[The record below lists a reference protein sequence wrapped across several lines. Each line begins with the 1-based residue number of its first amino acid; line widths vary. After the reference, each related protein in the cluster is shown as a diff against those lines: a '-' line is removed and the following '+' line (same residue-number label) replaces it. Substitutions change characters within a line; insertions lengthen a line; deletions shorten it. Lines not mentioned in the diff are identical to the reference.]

1 MANNAGGLAGLKSAL
16 MEGPV
21 CKIGEFSRP
30 NHLGNGQAPSSPGVA
45 DVEAGYA
52 AATNTFAFEIPTFSK
67 LVHTQYDAKGT
78 NNAAALACVIR
89 LRYNMSTT
97 DFPRDTINAALN
109 QGNDGATSPITQDPY
124 VEIGNAGAGD
134 IGTVKANGNPT
145 QLLALNMNTNQL
157 ARTFQDRSYVFKVRA
172 IPETEVAALAA
183 NCEPVAGKAEI
194 WNVNVQ
200 GKRGNI
206 VQTYPSVEYNWVPQS
221 ICAPQKACLHFQATG
236 SDYNPRRGCND
247 GPGGPPDP
255 DNNQQSNQNARADRS
270 NLVEQ
275 TNFDESYPM
284 VTPKTTGQTAKLA
297 FGTAGVKKGS
307 GNQRPFFDDAE
318 TAYRFAF
325 LDQEAQLQGKVITD
339 RFDNMWTGATY
350 HYARNSARQ
359 DCLSETEINNLQA
372 GNRRETHPR
381 NCAFLNAARTPYQNQ
396 GLVKITE
403 AHPVGDKYALYSTRN
418 NNFSNR
424 EQQLAIQVGS
434 MASGQLKCS
443 NDAQGGATTATVIP
457 GIINLQPVVEQTEYE
472 ATIARMAE
480 LDVDGDDP
488 VENDGTG
495 DGIKVGCTSL
505 IMNAASCS
513 GISFISVLLVFST
526 ILLR

>member
-1 MANNAGGLAGLKSAL
+1 
-16 MEGPV
+16 
-21 CKIGEFSRP
+21 
-30 NHLGNGQAPSSPGVA
+30 LGNGQAPRAPADGVPSA

-67 LVHTQYDAKGT
+67 ETHDRYDAKGV
-78 NNAAALACVIR
+78 NNALALACVIR

-97 DFPRDTINAALN
+97 DIARDTINAELN
-109 QGNDGATSPITQDPY
+109 QGGGVTSPIQQDPY
-124 VEIGNAGAGD
+124 VEIGNDGTA
-134 IGTVKANGNPT
+134 GTVKANGNGNPT

-172 IPETEVAALAA
+172 MTTAQKAEVALNCVPETAS
-183 NCEPVAGKAEI
+183 KAEV

-221 ICAPQKACLHFQATG
+221 ICAPQKACLHIQATG

-247 GPGGPPDP
+247 GAGGPPDP
-255 DNNQQSNQNARADRS
+255 DNGGQSNQNARADRS

-297 FGTAGVKKGS
+297 FGTAGVKKGD
-307 GNQRPFFDDAE
+307 GNTRPFFSDAA
-318 TAYRFAF
+318 TAYRMAF
-325 LDQEAQLQGKVITD
+325 LDQEAQLAGKKID
-339 RFDNMWTGATY
+339 AREDEMWTGATY
-350 HYARNSARQ
+350 HYARNTARQ
-359 DCLSETEINNLQA
+359 GCLSETEIDNLQN

-424 EQQLAIQVGS
+424 EQQLAIQVGA
-434 MASGQLKCS
+434 MVKNQ
-443 NDAQGGATTATVIP
+443 
-457 GIINLQPVVEQTEYE
+457 
-472 ATIARMAE
+472 
-480 LDVDGDDP
+480 
-488 VENDGTG
+488 
-495 DGIKVGCTSL
+495 
-505 IMNAASCS
+505 
-513 GISFISVLLVFST
+513 
-526 ILLR
+526 